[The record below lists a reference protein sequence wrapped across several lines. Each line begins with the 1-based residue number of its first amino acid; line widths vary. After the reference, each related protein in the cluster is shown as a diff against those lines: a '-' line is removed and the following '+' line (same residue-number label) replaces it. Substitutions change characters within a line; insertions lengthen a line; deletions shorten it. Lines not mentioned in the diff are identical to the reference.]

1 MTQDTKGNF
10 LAIVGSREFP
20 DLDRV
25 RRLSGDLPPNATIV
39 SGGARGVDRLAAAAA
54 RRRGLRVIEYL
65 AQWDRFGRRAGFLRN
80 QQIVDRC
87 DRMVAFWDGKSTGT
101 HDAITRARAHHLPLV
116 IHRLRLAPLVGRV
129 EVKPILETVDTTS
142 RTNLSLTVDT
152 TASDGRLLTKTY
164 EIATSGS
171 LAGTIASLK
180 VGRQI
185 RVRAALYQTFFTD
198 ADGILQ
204 HRPAHIEAR
213 SIKVLTATKRI
224 SLPSRLRA
232 VGTSSPR

>member
-1 MTQDTKGNF
+1 MTQDTEGDF
-10 LAIVGSREFP
+10 LAIVGSRDFP

-25 RRLSGDLPPNATIV
+25 RRFIGDLPPNTTIV

-54 RRRGLRVIEYL
+54 RRRGLPVIEYL

-87 DRMVAFWDGKSTGT
+87 NRMVAFWDSKSTGT
-101 HDAITRARAHHLPLV
+101 CDAITRACAHHRPLV

-129 EVKPILETVDTTS
+129 AVKPALETGDGTS
-142 RTNLSLTVDT
+142 RTNLSLAVHN

-164 EIATSGS
+164 EIAASGN
-171 LAGTIASLK
+171 LAETLASLK

-185 RVRAALYQTFFTD
+185 RVRAAVHQTFFTD
-198 ADGILQ
+198 IDGTLQ
-204 HRPAHIEAR
+204 HHPAQIEAR
-213 SIKVLTATKRI
+213 SIKILTAIKRI
-224 SLPSRLRA
+224 SLPSRLGVLGA
-232 VGTSSPR
+232 SSPR